1 MPIIIVEGSI
11 GAGKTVL
18 SKQLASDLKAYPIL
32 EEVLEDGDKRGCP
45 WLKKYYEK
53 NEKQCPHTQLV
64 CPEDWMLPGIAFKT
78 QMWFLSYRFMTY
90 QYMHSKRDSAIYIG
104 DRSLYGDACF
114 ARVQRQ
120 MQKMDRDEFETY
132 YNLLKAM
139 QSVLS
144 PPEII
149 VYLTDSPEY
158 LLERIKNR
166 GRGMESVIDLDYLT
180 LLGEQYDY
188 TMAEQKASK
197 HTIVTSVMCR
207 TIEGSNGRVDTESS
221 YYQNLLKLCREVSS
235 IYVGA

>member
-1 MPIIIVEGSI
+1 
-11 GAGKTVL
+11 
-18 SKQLASDLKAYPIL
+18 
-32 EEVLEDGDKRGCP
+32 
-45 WLKKYYEK
+45 
-53 NEKQCPHTQLV
+53 
-64 CPEDWMLPGIAFKT
+64 
-78 QMWFLSYRFMTY
+78 
-90 QYMHSKRDSAIYIG
+90 
-104 DRSLYGDACF
+104 
-114 ARVQRQ
+114 